1 MKAGLISLGC
11 SKNRVDSELLLGEL
25 RARGFEI
32 TPKAED
38 AEILIVNT
46 CGFIEPAKQESIDT
60 TLEMAAYKKNG
71 SCKLLVMCGCLSQ
84 RYPRELAEEMPEVDL
99 FWGVKEQDK
108 LAARIAALA
117 GMNGNACNKAVRLL
131 TTPSYSAYLRIA
143 DGCDNRCAYCAIP
156 LIRGSRK
163 SVAMETLLAEATELA
178 EKGVEELTLIAQDT
192 SAYGEELYGKPMLAK
207 LLQQIDK
214 IEKLR
219 WIRVLYTYPN
229 TVNDE
234 LLATI
239 ANSKKIAHYLDMPV
253 QHIDDDMLKRMNRHG
268 ESAHIRNI
276 IDKIKR
282 EYPDFI
288 LRTTVMV
295 GFPGETDEQFGRL
308 LQFLREAKLD
318 RVGAF
323 MFSPEEGTTAAEM
336 NDQIGEDIKKDRLD
350 RLMREQQLISR
361 RQNEKR
367 IGREYQVLVERVEGK
382 RAFGRSYAEAP
393 EVDGCIEFSR
403 SGKDLRPGSFTNVR
417 ITSAKTYD
425 LIGEEL

>member
-268 ESAHIRNI
+268 VSAHIRNI

>member
-117 GMNGNACNKAVRLL
+117 GMNGNVCNKAVRLL

-156 LIRGSRK
+156 LIRGNRK

-234 LLATI
+234 LLDTI

-253 QHIDDDMLKRMNRHG
+253 QHIDDVMLKRMNRHG

-282 EYPDFI
+282 KYPDFI

-336 NDQIGEDIKKDRLD
+336 DNQIGEDIKKDRLD
-350 RLMREQQLISR
+350 MLMREQQLISL

>member
-117 GMNGNACNKAVRLL
+117 GMNGNVCNKAVRLL
-131 TTPSYSAYLRIA
+131 TTPLYSAYLRIA

-156 LIRGSRK
+156 LIRGNRK

-234 LLATI
+234 LLDTI

-253 QHIDDDMLKRMNRHG
+253 QHIDDVMLKRMNRHG

-282 EYPDFI
+282 KYPDFI

-336 NDQIGEDIKKDRLD
+336 DNQIGEDIKKDRLD
-350 RLMREQQLISR
+350 MLMREQQLISL

-403 SGKDLRPGSFTNVR
+403 SGKDLRPGSFTKVR
-417 ITSAKTYD
+417 IKSAKTYD

>member
-117 GMNGNACNKAVRLL
+117 GMNGNVCNKAVRLL

-156 LIRGSRK
+156 LIRGNRK

-234 LLATI
+234 LLDTI

-253 QHIDDDMLKRMNRHG
+253 QHIDDVMLKRMNRHG

-282 EYPDFI
+282 KYPDFI

-336 NDQIGEDIKKDRLD
+336 DNQIGEDIKKDRLD
-350 RLMREQQLISR
+350 MLMREQQLISL

-403 SGKDLRPGSFTNVR
+403 SGKDLRPGSFTKVR
-417 ITSAKTYD
+417 IKSAKTYD